1 MVSPLQSVMSQEE
14 TPMRC
19 VSFRVLLVGVLLTA
33 LLCSVALGW
42 AEWSAPPPA
51 AIWASRVALPL
62 LIEPP
67 DGAVT
72 RGQSRWSGSLEEP
85 PLPDIAGR
93 WIGSWSGLGVMTRRT
108 SSAHAEFIQAGRWGW
123 GKIILADTLAADVPL
138 VVSYRG
144 ALGVPVVFDVFQ
156 TAVLVKH
163 EAGGSHLTAV
173 FRIDGDRM
181 VGMLRGHGTLIV
193 LGRQK

>member
-1 MVSPLQSVMSQEE
+1 MSG
-14 TPMRC
+14 TTVR
-19 VSFRVLLVGVLLTA
+19 LLLIGSA
-33 LLCSVALGW
+33 LLSTAVCAPSRGW
-42 AEWSAPPPA
+42 AEGAASSAQRLGAPPRGVA
-51 AIWASRVALPL
+51 MTSRVALPL
-62 LIEPP
+62 LVAPQNS
-67 DGAVT
+67 AVA
-72 RGQSRWSGSLEEP
+72 REQSRWGGYPEEP

-93 WIGSWSGLGVMTRRT
+93 WMGRWSGLGVMARRT
-108 SSAHAEFIQAGRWGW
+108 SAAQAEFIQAGRWGW
-123 GKIILADTLAADVPL
+123 GKIVLADTLAADVPY

-193 LGRQK
+193 LARQR